1 MFNFKKNKE
10 KDENKYN
17 GLANYKGDPF
27 TRQLF
32 FFGFYFVFFL
42 VIIILLRTGYKRN
55 AQNPS
60 ELKTGY
66 DADYSFSELFEQ
78 NYHFVYK
85 ENINGVETKYE
96 GDSLEQNMEFAKSGM
111 PATEYIKY
119 KDKFYIKDNN
129 LLTWNETINPIS
141 FYPFVLPSNLKR
153 IINNGEYISYIT
165 YMNIKEKD
173 FNYEISNNSI
183 RKILDL
189 EEIPNDESKT
199 KLVVKTEENKK
210 IKTITLD
217 LTDYYKTQDIT
228 INQYIIT
235 ISYSKIGKI
244 EEITNPIN

>member
-1 MFNFKKNKE
+1 
-10 KDENKYN
+10 
-17 GLANYKGDPF
+17 
-27 TRQLF
+27 
-32 FFGFYFVFFL
+32 
-42 VIIILLRTGYKRN
+42 
-55 AQNPS
+55 
-60 ELKTGY
+60 
-66 DADYSFSELFEQ
+66 
-78 NYHFVYK
+78 
-85 ENINGVETKYE
+85 
-96 GDSLEQNMEFAKSGM
+96 
-111 PATEYIKY
+111 
-119 KDKFYIKDNN
+119 
-129 LLTWNETINPIS
+129 
-141 FYPFVLPSNLKR
+141 
-153 IINNGEYISYIT
+153 
-165 YMNIKEKD
+165 MNIKEKD